1 MEGSGSIPRSHSIAH
16 GKFSVAPGRSVSNR
30 IIINVGGVKY
40 ETFKST
46 LRSIPDTRLS
56 WITEAQGHNP
66 DYDPA
71 TGEFFFDRHPGIFNM
86 ILNYYRTGQKPLKPP
101 CRSLVKAPIHYQT
114 LS

>member
-1 MEGSGSIPRSHSIAH
+1 MEGNGSIPRSHSIAH
-16 GKFSVAPGRSVSNR
+16 GKFSLAPGRSLSNR

-66 DYDPA
+66 DYDPSS
-71 TGEFFFDRHPGIFNM
+71 GEFFFDRHPGIFNM
-86 ILNYYRTGQKPLKPP
+86 ILNYYRTGRSVTAA
-101 CRSLVKAPIHYQT
+101 RSLYCPAGAK
-114 LS
+114 